1 MSNENSNSEQQRLA
15 NERASINEAIREAQE
30 LEQQINDT
38 MAERNAMMSE
48 YTKNIASA
56 LDQEKAIGAQILA
69 HARDVEQSDVA
80 RKKAMAEL
88 IGMQA
93 TYSTELEEIAALKSA
108 DAAISEEQQK
118 ILDDHIDSMK
128 GLQGYAKKYREEIA
142 TAVMAFDPTKPESAA
157 NLAKALSKAE
167 KGAQGLKDAQQQLSK
182 ISGQVAANFGL
193 TADIGQTVVGQAIE
207 VTNALTKAYDVSG
220 IKGLGGALVSMGAE
234 MFSIER
240 IMASMVQEAIKL
252 AGELDKAGKAFG
264 AATGFDIKSA
274 QGQIKDVSK
283 DLLRSGVTM
292 SDVGT
297 SLSEL
302 SKNFAGF
309 DPSNIN
315 KEMVTT
321 SALLAKIGVGA
332 AQSAKTFDILITS
345 LGLTASTAVKMTKNI
360 AAMGKEIGVSAT
372 AMISNFNGAA
382 KKLVEFGP
390 EMMSVFKNLS
400 VQAKITGMSMDNL
413 IGIAEKFDTF
423 EGASNQ
429 IADMNAVL
437 GTQMSAMDMMNM
449 THDQRI
455 QRIRDEVKASVGN
468 FSTLDRFQK
477 KYIAQ
482 AMGVKDVDE
491 AQRMLNMTNDKTS
504 AKQQKMAETQDKLK
518 EITEELVPMYD
529 RLKLSFAELVRE
541 LDPFITLFMDLV
553 NGLAK
558 FAASGAMPWLLGS
571 IAALTIGMT
580 LWGASAGLVGAQM
593 KLVQLGLMLL
603 LAGIAMFN
611 ESGPKGILMMVLGAI
626 LLTAAFFALRK
637 NTGEV
642 TTSLSMLKM
651 LFGSKINPLF
661 IQSFAFMAV
670 GVFLLAVAFKLM
682 GIQGVVA
689 AAALALIFAGMALVI
704 YSLSFLV
711 ESIGNLMSSMADSVD
726 VLPLVA
732 GGILGIAYSVGVLGM
747 AVLMSTGAI
756 MFLLATIGVLGG
768 IFASIGMF
776 MGISALD
783 GIGKSMNSIGGGMDK
798 FANGLSKVKETAM
811 GMKGITDKAFMAF
824 TTDGSKTS
832 AIISSTDI
840 VKNMVLGKMT
850 VDVKIPDIEVPQV
863 TVNIYMDGSLINDS
877 LYETFLE
884 E

>member
-30 LEQQINDT
+30 LEREINDT

-69 HARDVEQSDVA
+69 HARDVERSGEE
-80 RKKAMAEL
+80 RKASMAEL

-93 TYSTELEEIAALKSA
+93 TYSADLQTIVELRNADTALSA
-108 DAAISEEQQK
+108 EQQK
-118 ILDDHIDSMK
+118 ALDDHVGSMK
-128 GLQGYAKKYREEIA
+128 GLEGYAKKYREEIA

-157 NLAKALSKAE
+157 NLAKALGKAD
-167 KGAQGLKDAQQQLSK
+167 KAAQGLRDAQQQLSK
-182 ISGQVAANFGL
+182 ISGQVASNFGL

-207 VTNALTKAYDVSG
+207 VTNALSKAYDVAG
-220 IKGLGGALVSMGAE
+220 IKGLGGALGSMTAE

-240 IMASMVQEAIKL
+240 IMASVVQEAIKL

-264 AATGFDIKSA
+264 AATGFDFKSA
-274 QGQIKDVSK
+274 QGQIKNVSK
-283 DLLRSGVTM
+283 ELVRSGVSMT
-292 SDVGT
+292 DVGT
-297 SLSEL
+297 SITEL

-309 DPSNIN
+309 DPTNIN
-315 KEMVTT
+315 SEMVTA

-332 AQSAKTFDILITS
+332 GQSAKTFDILVTS
-345 LGLTASTAVKMTKNI
+345 MGLTASTAVKVTKNI

-390 EMMSVFKNLS
+390 EMVSVFKNLS

-413 IGIAEKFDTF
+413 IGISEKFDTF

-504 AKQQKMAETQDKLK
+504 DKQKKMAKTQDRLK
-518 EITEELVPMYD
+518 ELTEELVPMYD

-541 LDPFITLFMDLV
+541 LDPFITLFMDMV
-553 NGLAK
+553 NGIAKLAG
-558 FAASGAMPWLLGS
+558 SGWMPWLIGS
-571 IAALTIGMT
+571 IATLTFGMVA
-580 LWGASAGLVGAQM
+580 WGAAAGLAGAQM
-593 KLVQLGLMLL
+593 KLVQLGLMLFVAGLAMLNENGAMGIAMMVVGVLL
-603 LAGIAMFN
+603 LAG
-611 ESGPKGILMMVLGAI
+611 
-626 LLTAAFFALRK
+626 AFIALRASSSEAV
-637 NTGEV
+637 NGLT
-642 TTSLSMLKM
+642 LLKM

-661 IQSFAFMAV
+661 IQSFAFLAV
-670 GVFLLAVAFKLM
+670 GVFLLAIAFKLM
-682 GIQGVVA
+682 GIQGIVA

-711 ESIGNLMSSMADSVD
+711 ESIGKLMNSIVGSVD

-756 MFLLATIGVLGG
+756 MFLLATIGVIGG
-768 IFASIGMF
+768 IFAGIGMF
-776 MGISALD
+776 MGVSALD
-783 GIGKSMNSIGGGMDK
+783 GIGKSMNSIGSGMDK
-798 FANGLSKVKETAM
+798 FANGLSRVKETAM
-811 GMKGITDKAFMAF
+811 GMKGITDNAFMAF

-863 TVNIYMDGSLINDS
+863 NVNIYMDGSLISNS
-877 LYETFLE
+877 LYETILDN
-884 E
+884 

>member
-30 LEQQINDT
+30 LEKEINDT

-69 HARDVEQSDVA
+69 HARDVERSGVE
-80 RKKAMAEL
+80 RKAAMAEL

-93 TYSTELEEIAALKSA
+93 TYSAELQAIVAQKAEDVALTA
-108 DAAISEEQQK
+108 DQQK
-118 ILDDHIDSMK
+118 VLDDHVNSMK

-142 TAVMAFDPTKPESAA
+142 SAVMAFDPAKPESAA
-157 NLAKALSKAE
+157 NLAKALAKAD
-167 KGAQGLKDAQQQLSK
+167 KAAQGLKDAQQQLSK

-264 AATGFDIKSA
+264 AATGFDFKSA
-274 QGQIKDVSK
+274 QGQIRDVSK
-283 DLLRSGVTM
+283 ELVRSGVSMT
-292 SDVGT
+292 DVGT
-297 SLSEL
+297 SITEL

-309 DPSNIN
+309 DPTNIN
-315 KEMVTT
+315 SEMVTA

-332 AQSAKTFDILITS
+332 AQSAKTFDTLVTS
-345 LGLTASTAVKMTKNI
+345 MGLTASTAVKVTKNI

-390 EMMSVFKNLS
+390 EMVSVFKNLS

-413 IGIAEKFDTF
+413 IGISEKFDTF

-429 IADMNAVL
+429 IADMNSVL

-455 QRIRDEVKASVGN
+455 QRIKDEVKASVGN
-468 FSTLDRFQK
+468 FSTLDRYEQK
-477 KYIAQ
+477 FIAQ

-504 AKQQKMAETQDKLK
+504 AKQKKMAETQDRLK

-553 NGLAK
+553 NGIAKLAG
-558 FAASGAMPWLLGS
+558 SGWMPWLIGS
-571 IAALTIGMT
+571 IATLTIGMIA
-580 LWGASAGLVGAQM
+580 WGAAAGLAGAQM
-593 KLVQLGLMLL
+593 KLVQLGIMLF

-611 ESGPKGILMMVLGAI
+611 ESGPMGIAMMVVGILMLIGA
-626 LLTAAFFALRK
+626 FMALRASSGK
-637 NTGEV
+637 A

-711 ESIGNLMSSMADSVD
+711 ESIGKLMNSIVGSVD

-756 MFLLATIGVLGG
+756 MFLLATIGVIGG
-768 IFASIGMF
+768 IFAGIGMF
-776 MGISALD
+776 MGVSALD
-783 GIGKSMNSIGGGMDK
+783 GIGKSMNSIGSGMDK
-798 FANGLSKVKETAM
+798 FANGLSRVKETAM
-811 GMKGITDKAFMAF
+811 GMKGITDNAFMAF

-850 VDVKIPDIEVPQV
+850 VDVKIPDIQVPQV
-863 TVNIYMDGSLINDS
+863 NVNIYMDGSLINNS
-877 LYETFLE
+877 LYETILDN
-884 E
+884 